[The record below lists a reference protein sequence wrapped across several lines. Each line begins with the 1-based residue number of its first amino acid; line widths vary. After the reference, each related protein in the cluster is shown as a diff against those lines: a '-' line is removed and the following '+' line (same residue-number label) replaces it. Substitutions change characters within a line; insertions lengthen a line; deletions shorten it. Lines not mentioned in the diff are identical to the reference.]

1 MVVASARWLSVRL
14 DLLSSLLTGSVAIAA
29 VLVSQ
34 DAGVFTYSC
43 HQKTITLKG
52 WFTRATQ
59 TQTQAQ
65 ETFTHRT
72 QTQEE

>member
-1 MVVASARWLSVRL
+1 MVVASARWLAVRL

-43 HQKTITLKG
+43 HQKTITLNSSPIHFLLIKLI
-52 WFTRATQ
+52 A
-59 TQTQAQ
+59 
-65 ETFTHRT
+65 
-72 QTQEE
+72 

>member
-1 MVVASARWLSVRL
+1 MVVASARWLAVRF

-43 HQKTITLKG
+43 HRKTITLNG

-59 TQTQAQ
+59 TQAQ
-65 ETFTHRT
+65 ETFTRRT
-72 QTQEE
+72 QTQAE